1 MATRVTKPKPT
12 KTVKPT
18 KAKTKAAAKPAKAA
32 AKAKL
37 TPHQIGALRMW
48 ADRKAA
54 EAAGNGKRKA
64 KTAKPVKVAVKTSE
78 RKAKPVKVAVKKTAK
93 PVKVTKVVAKKAT
106 KPGKTAVVLNDYQL
120 RAKKAW
126 ETRRANLLAKGLV
139 KPDGTPSR
147 KEQRRRTEQAQ
158 RAWNTRRERSAQAV
172 A

>member
-1 MATRVTKPKPT
+1 MARVTKPKTT

-18 KAKTKAAAKPAKAA
+18 KAKTTA

-54 EAAGNGKRKA
+54 EAAGKGKRKA
-64 KTAKPVKVAVKTSE
+64 KTAKPVKVVKTSE

-106 KPGKTAVVLNDYQL
+106 KPGKTAVMLNDYHL
-120 RAKKAW
+120 RAQKAW